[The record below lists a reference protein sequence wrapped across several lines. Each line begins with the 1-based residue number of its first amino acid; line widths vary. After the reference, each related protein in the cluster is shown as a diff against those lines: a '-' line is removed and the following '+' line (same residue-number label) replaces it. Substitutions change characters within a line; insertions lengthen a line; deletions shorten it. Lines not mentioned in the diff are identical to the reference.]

1 MTHVAQG
8 SIDRYKNALLNVLA
22 GTSKELYNTTS
33 CNTWEDVIWAYL
45 NEKTEAM
52 LDIPHANSTEGSFL
66 TDDIAEIAS
75 SKDVIMDK

>member
-52 LDIPHANSTEGSFL
+52 LDIPLANSTEESFL